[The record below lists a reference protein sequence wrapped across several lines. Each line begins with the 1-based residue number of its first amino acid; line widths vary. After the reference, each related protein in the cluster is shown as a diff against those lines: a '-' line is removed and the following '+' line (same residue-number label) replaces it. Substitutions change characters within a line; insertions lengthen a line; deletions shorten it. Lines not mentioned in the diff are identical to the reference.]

1 MSISNTPLPDQLAEV
16 RAQLKTLQEKEAALK
31 GQLIAHPELR
41 TGASWI
47 VEVRTV
53 QQTQTD
59 WKELRAAHPTIVEE
73 YTFPREITRV
83 ELAGVDEHGEI
94 IPARR
99 FRVAQ
104 ETAQ

>member
-1 MSISNTPLPDQLAEV
+1 MSISNAPLPDQLAEV

-59 WKELRAAHPTIVEE
+59 WKELRAAHPAIVEE

-83 ELAGVDEHGEI
+83 ELSGLTDDGEI

-99 FRVAQ
+99 FRAAQ